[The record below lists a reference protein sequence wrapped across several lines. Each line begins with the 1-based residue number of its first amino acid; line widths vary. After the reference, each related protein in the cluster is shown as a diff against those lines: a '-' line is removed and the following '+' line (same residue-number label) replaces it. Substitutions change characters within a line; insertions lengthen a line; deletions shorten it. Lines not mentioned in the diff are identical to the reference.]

1 MLQPSSAAAVLPSY
15 SELVTSLAKLWP
27 HREHESNALKNLFC
41 SVGLHSWRQLDLS
54 ELHPG
59 REVHF
64 CFWCSKIKID
74 GIIHDP

>member
-1 MLQPSSAAAVLPSY
+1 MLQPASAAAVLPSD

-27 HREHESNALKNLFC
+27 HRAHESNALKNLFC

>member
-1 MLQPSSAAAVLPSY
+1 
-15 SELVTSLAKLWP
+15 
-27 HREHESNALKNLFC
+27 
-41 SVGLHSWRQLDLS
+41 LS

-59 REVHF
+59 RVVHF